1 MKEAHEC
8 MNDVVKNVQEELVE
22 VNLGDEEKGEK
33 MMKISKNL
41 SEKKK
46 GKLVALLKEYKDVFA
61 WSYQEMLGLS
71 PNLVTHE
78 LKVDPNA
85 KPMKQPP
92 RKYRLDV
99 VEKIKLEVQKLSKA
113 GFIEENKCPSWL
125 ANIVLVKKKNG

>member
-1 MKEAHEC
+1 MKKAHEC
-8 MNDVVKNVQEELVE
+8 MNDVVKNAQEELIE

-71 PNLVTHE
+71 PNLVT
-78 LKVDPNA
+78 A
-85 KPMKQPP
+85 Q
-92 RKYRLDV
+92 
-99 VEKIKLEVQKLSKA
+99 
-113 GFIEENKCPSWL
+113 
-125 ANIVLVKKKNG
+125 VKSGS

>member
-1 MKEAHEC
+1 
-8 MNDVVKNVQEELVE
+8 MNDVVKNAQEELIE

-71 PNLVTHE
+71 PNLVTT
-78 LKVDPNA
+78 
-85 KPMKQPP
+85 Q
-92 RKYRLDV
+92 
-99 VEKIKLEVQKLSKA
+99 
-113 GFIEENKCPSWL
+113 
-125 ANIVLVKKKNG
+125 VKSGS

>member
-1 MKEAHEC
+1 M
-8 MNDVVKNVQEELVE
+8 
-22 VNLGDEEKGEK
+22 
-33 MMKISKNL
+33 
-41 SEKKK
+41 
-46 GKLVALLKEYKDVFA
+46 VALLKEYKDVFA

-99 VEKIKLEVQKLSKA
+99 AEKIKLEVQKLSKT
-113 GFIEENKCPSWL
+113 GFIEENKCLGWL